1 MVKVLF
7 ICTGNICRSPTA
19 EGVFRKIVNDAGFG
33 QKIDVDSAGTG
44 AWHVNEAPDLRSQ
57 NAARQRG
64 IDLSDQKARQVI
76 PGDFLEF
83 DYLLAMDEDNLS
95 RLIDLCP
102 PGFGGCLS
110 LLMEFAPELGCREV
124 PDPYYGGEKG
134 FEIVLDLIVAASR
147 RLLTDIQ
154 TRYL

>member
-1 MVKVLF
+1 M
-7 ICTGNICRSPTA
+7 
-19 EGVFRKIVNDAGFG
+19 NDAGFG
-33 QKIDVDSAGTG
+33 HKIDVDSAGTG
-44 AWHVNEAPDLRSQ
+44 AWHVNEAPDPRSQ
-57 NAARQRG
+57 KAARQHG

-76 PGDFLEF
+76 PGDFHDF

-110 LLMEFAPELGCREV
+110 LLMEFAPELGRREV

-134 FEIVLDLIVAASR
+134 FEIVLELIVAASQG
-147 RLLTDIQ
+147 LLTDIQ